1 MANPATSF
9 ASVFAA
15 NAARGLPPVAPR
27 PPLAD
32 AERWQR
38 DAEAEDRETAE
49 TLNNRKRRVARPPR
63 PDRP

>member
-15 NAARGLPPVAPR
+15 NAARGLPPAVSH
-27 PPLAD
+27 PPLTD
-32 AERWQR
+32 AERWRR
-38 DAEAEDRETAE
+38 DAEAEGRETAE
-49 TLNNRKRRVARPPR
+49 TLNNRKRRAARPPR